1 MNPKI
6 KKHLKK
12 LLKTKLV
19 KMNLRELDAR
29 LSEVL
34 FDTTVLEMNSKMGS
48 EKHQLKLGEAALIRK
63 LLVVARDKDA
73 KNLIKLR
80 RKVTSI

>member
-12 LLKTKLV
+12 LFKTKLV

>member
-12 LLKTKLV
+12 LFKTKLV

-63 LLVVARDKDA
+63 LLVVTRDKDA

>member
-1 MNPKI
+1 
-6 KKHLKK
+6 
-12 LLKTKLV
+12 
-19 KMNLRELDAR
+19 MNLRELDAR

-34 FDTTVLEMNSKMGS
+34 FDTTVLEMNSMMGS
-48 EKHQLKLGEAALIRK
+48 KKHQLKLGEAALIRK

>member
-1 MNPKI
+1 
-6 KKHLKK
+6 
-12 LLKTKLV
+12 
-19 KMNLRELDAR
+19 MNLRELDAR